1 MAEVKLMVLYP
12 HPTDAAQFDTDYRDH
27 LSLLHQKANIPEDA
41 RPYTVTRFLPTPE
54 GHAPFYQ
61 LFTMPFPS
69 AEALQQ
75 AMSTPEMQEV
85 AADAVRISSGGAPVI
100 LVGSEAA

>member
-12 HPTDAAQFDTDYRDH
+12 HPTDAAQFEADYQDH
-27 LSLLHQKANIPEDA
+27 LRLLHQKANIPDEA
-41 RPYTVTRFLPTPE
+41 RSYTVTRFLPTPD
-54 GHAPFYQ
+54 GPAPFYQ

-75 AMSTPEMQEV
+75 AMASPDMQEV
-85 AADAVRISSGGAPVI
+85 AADAVKISTGGAPVI

>member
-12 HPTDAAQFDTDYRDH
+12 HPTDTTQFDNDYRDH
-27 LSLLHQKANIPEDA
+27 LRLLHQKTGIPEDA
-41 RPYTVTRFLPTPE
+41 RPYTVTQFHPMPE
-54 GHAPFYQ
+54 GAAPFYQ

-75 AMSTPEMQEV
+75 AMSSQEMQEV

-100 LVGSEAA
+100 LVGSEA

>member
-1 MAEVKLMVLYP
+1 MV
-12 HPTDAAQFDTDYRDH
+12 QFDKDYRDH
-27 LSLLHQKANIPEDA
+27 IRLLHQKANIPEDS
-41 RPYTVTRFLPTPE
+41 RPYTITKILPTPE
-54 GHAPFYQ
+54 GPAPFYQ

-75 AMSTPEMQEV
+75 AMGSPEMQEV

>member
-1 MAEVKLMVLYP
+1 MADVKLMVLYP
-12 HPTDAAQFDTDYRDH
+12 IPKDIAQFDSDYRDH
-27 LSLLHQKANIPEDA
+27 IRLLHQKANIPEDA
-41 RPYTVTRFLPTPE
+41 RPYTVMRFFPTPA
-54 GHAPFYQ
+54 GPAPFYQ

-100 LVGSEAA
+100 LVGSEVS

>member
-1 MAEVKLMVLYP
+1 M
-12 HPTDAAQFDTDYRDH
+12 
-27 LSLLHQKANIPEDA
+27 
-41 RPYTVTRFLPTPE
+41 PE

-75 AMSTPEMQEV
+75 AMSSPEMRQV
-85 AADAVRISSGGAPVI
+85 AADAVRISSGGMPVI
-100 LVGSEAA
+100 LVGSDES